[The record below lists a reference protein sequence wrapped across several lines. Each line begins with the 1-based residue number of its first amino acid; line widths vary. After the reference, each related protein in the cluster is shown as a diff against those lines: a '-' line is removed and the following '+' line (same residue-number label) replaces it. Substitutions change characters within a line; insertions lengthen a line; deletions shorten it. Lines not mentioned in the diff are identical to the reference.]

1 MGWQVIVEA
10 DQRLIQGVYHV
21 NPGPGRGA
29 PGPAHPGLDGEC
41 FNGHM
46 AAQLAILYRCWFE
59 LILFPNLL
67 FILGYIWPD
76 SN

>member
-29 PGPAHPGLDGEC
+29 PGPAPPGLDVEC

-46 AAQLAILYRCWFE
+46 AAQLAILYRGCFE
-59 LILFPNLL
+59 
-67 FILGYIWPD
+67 YY
-76 SN
+76 

>member
-1 MGWQVIVEA
+1 MIVEA

-29 PGPAHPGLDGEC
+29 PGSAHPGLDVEC

-46 AAQLAILYRCWFE
+46 AAQLAILYMSWFE

-67 FILGYIWPD
+67 FILRYT
-76 SN
+76 

>member
-10 DQRLIQGVYHV
+10 GQRLSPGVYHV

-29 PGPAHPGLDGEC
+29 PGPAHPGLDVEC

-59 LILFPNLL
+59 
-67 FILGYIWPD
+67 YY
-76 SN
+76 